1 MQISKMFRQILGG
14 VAVMLKDIIIV
25 GGGVAGL
32 TAGLYAKRGGMD
44 TLLIEKMF
52 SGGQIATTYMVEN
65 YPGFDEPIG
74 GPELAMKLEA
84 HARKFGLEILYDEV
98 IELKLDDKI
107 KTVVTTG
114 GEYQAKALILC
125 MGAQP
130 KMLGLEKEELF
141 RGRGVSYCATC
152 DGAFYKEKDVAIV
165 GGGDTAV
172 EDAVFLA
179 QHARKVYLIHRR
191 DALRASKILQ
201 NRMFQNPKI
210 EVLWNTVVDEILGE
224 QEVEGLLL
232 RNVKDGTKRDLKVDG
247 LFVAIGIQPNSELIR
262 GKITTNEIGFVIAD
276 ENMATN
282 IPGVFVAGDL
292 RQKPLW
298 QIITAAADGAVASI
312 SAQRYIMEEFA

>member
-1 MQISKMFRQILGG
+1 
-14 VAVMLKDIIIV
+14 
-25 GGGVAGL
+25 
-32 TAGLYAKRGGMD
+32 
-44 TLLIEKMF
+44 
-52 SGGQIATTYMVEN
+52 
-65 YPGFDEPIG
+65 
-74 GPELAMKLEA
+74 
-84 HARKFGLEILYDEV
+84 
-98 IELKLDDKI
+98 
-107 KTVVTTG
+107 
-114 GEYQAKALILC
+114 